1 MLNKMRNKY
10 NHHIHPNKSAAGLTR
25 TNWHHNF
32 WKTFNFG
39 YALKF
44 FRFTHIYLL
53 LIKAS
58 LSIEVPFFSKS
69 LYPFIYSNKMLMF
82 VA

>member
-44 FRFTHIYLL
+44 FRFTPYLSP
-53 LIKAS
+53 IDKS
-58 LSIEVPFFSKS
+58 KFKYRSSFFSKS
-69 LYPFIYSNKMLMF
+69 LYPFI
-82 VA
+82 